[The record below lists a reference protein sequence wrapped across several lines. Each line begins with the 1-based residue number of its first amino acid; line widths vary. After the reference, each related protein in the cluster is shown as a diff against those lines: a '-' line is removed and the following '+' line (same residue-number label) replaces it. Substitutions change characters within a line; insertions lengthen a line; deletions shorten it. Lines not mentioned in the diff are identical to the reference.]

1 MKHSYRVIIAISA
14 FVFGVTAV
22 SAWLF
27 FRYTPKQNVFIQ
39 QQIGDLVAPPEEKVD
54 FYFLECAGKKSVFLL
69 ENLTDNSI
77 YTRVPRIVF
86 RKNSKNASS
95 EFGLDLIKYKA
106 PEMANFEYVVRRG
119 GVVAP
124 FREISP
130 NSKVKYDIDLR
141 QKQGE
146 YIVTV
151 LYLEDAEVARQINED
166 SDYGMKQKN
175 LDRFFALWK
184 EVDSN
189 IVTNRC
195 Q

>member
-1 MKHSYRVIIAISA
+1 MKHSYHVITAISA
-14 FVFGVTAV
+14 FVLGVAAV

-27 FRYTPKQNVFIQ
+27 FRYTSKQNIVTQ
-39 QQIGDLVAPPEEKVD
+39 QTEDLVTPPKEKID
-54 FYFLECAGKKSVFLL
+54 FYFFECAGKKSVFLL
-69 ENLTDNSI
+69 ENLTNHSI
-77 YTRVPRIVF
+77 YTRVPRTVF
-86 RKNSKNASS
+86 RKKSKNATS

-106 PEMANFEYVVRRG
+106 PEMVNFEYVVRRG

-141 QKQGE
+141 QIQGE

-151 LYLEDAEVARQINED
+151 LYIEDAEVARQINKD

-184 EVDSN
+184 EVDSD